1 MTLFDSQLP
10 ELMDNDQER
19 LIRVILNM
27 LLNAQKYTQKG
38 FIKFQ
43 VKSLVNKKIGEMKN
57 SPKRPHLIKFEIE
70 DSGLGIAEDKLSTI
84 FNLFENDLLTLNN
97 INQ

>member
-1 MTLFDSQLP
+1 
-10 ELMDNDQER
+10 
-19 LIRVILNM
+19 
-27 LLNAQKYTQKG
+27 
-38 FIKFQ
+38 